1 MSDLMKVQAESR
13 ANRMMAS
20 IVSVLGKTAQI
31 LLDNSDVLVRAV
43 ETGPAPAWTNMEDA
57 TIHLRSD
64 DVVKQMDLG
73 RLIRTMKGLL
83 YHEVSHLKW
92 SASQTQMLNL
102 CYMLSSADRGR
113 FLLTHNVLD
122 DKRIEN
128 LFVRLY
134 RPGRHYLA
142 APLYEF
148 IVKES
153 PSPCELYMN
162 IVGRPWLDGDILRTA
177 RAAAVTAEPFAGWT
191 DSVDRVSTN
200 FIKLPLRTWDVSP
213 QTVVTLVRE
222 WQKLENALT
231 NANPTG
237 KQPEQ
242 HTCSNDKLSS
252 SEAGWDADDDLQEK
266 DESLSDDDIEDLK
279 DIGNDDSKSDSD
291 DSPEGDDSSSSTKDD
306 DDTDSDDEG
315 DGNSAGNG
323 DDGDTE
329 DVMDQ
334 VEQAL
339 DQALDAITQDI
350 RDTAK
355 AVTGLM
361 GTIDPL
367 SGYRPQWEEFTEPVE
382 PEMRT
387 RSRQIATALQDIR
400 TAGSPEWLHGQ
411 PAGRLNVM
419 RAITSPDESMDIFDV
434 YDEGTEDE
442 MRCHISIGIDLS
454 VSMRHSHRGKS
465 APYQSAARAAWIMR
479 DAFLSSDHEVDVYG
493 YSYAHQLVKEK
504 HDRNSYPVLRP
515 EGGTHPAS
523 MLEAI
528 VSRSGNLHGFS
539 DRLCVILTDG
549 LWDGELDRVERALD
563 AYRSIGG
570 RSLLFLIDD
579 GDAVTFK
586 TKIATGLIDAEHPY
600 GVDELHTIE
609 SMGDMVTAVQ
619 SYVKQQM
626 RGHLK

>member
-1 MSDLMKVQAESR
+1 MSDLVEVQARSR

-31 LLDNSDVLVRAV
+31 LLDNSNVTVRVA
-43 ETGPAPAWTNMEDA
+43 EYGPAPAWTNMEDA
-57 TIHLRSD
+57 DIYLRSD
-64 DVVKQMDLG
+64 DVVKEMDLG
-73 RLIRTMKGLL
+73 KLIRTMKGLL

-102 CYMLSSADRGR
+102 NSMLDRNENHGR
-113 FLLTHNVLD
+113 FGLTHNVLD

-128 LFVRLY
+128 LFVKLY

-148 IVKES
+148 IVKVS

-162 IVGRPWLDGDILRTA
+162 IVGRPWLDGNVLHTA

-191 DSVDRVSTN
+191 DSVDRVSTD

-213 QTVVTLVRE
+213 KTVITLVRE

-231 NANPTG
+231 NASPNGEQPT
-237 KQPEQ
+237 Q
-242 HTCSNDKLSS
+242 HTCGNDELSS
-252 SEAGWDADDDLQEK
+252 TDAGWDADGDLQEK
-266 DESLSDDDIEDLK
+266 DESLSDEDIENLK
-279 DIGNDDSKSDSD
+279 DIGNDDAKGDSD
-291 DSPEGDDSSSSTKDD
+291 DSPEGDNSSSKKDD
-306 DDTDSDDEG
+306 DDAQTSDEDG
-315 DGNSAGNG
+315 GSDGNGGA
-323 DDGDTE
+323 DDTE
-329 DVMDQ
+329 SVMDQ
-334 VEQAL
+334 VERAL
-339 DQALDAITQDI
+339 DQAHDEITQDVQ
-350 RDTAK
+350 DTAK
-355 AVTGLM
+355 AVSGLM

-367 SGYRPQWEEFTEPVE
+367 AGFVPTWEEFTEAVE

-419 RAITSPDESMDIFDV
+419 RAITQPDESMDIFDV

-454 VSMRHSHRGKS
+454 VSMRHSRRGNS
-465 APYQSAARAAWIMR
+465 SPYRSAAQAAWIMR

-493 YSYAHQLVKEK
+493 YSYAHQLIKER
-504 HDRNSYPVLRP
+504 HDRNSYPVLKP

-528 VSRSGNLHGFS
+528 VSRSGNLHGFT

-549 LWDGELDRVERALD
+549 LWDGELERVAQAFD

-579 GDAVTFK
+579 GDATMFK
-586 TKIATGLIDAEHPY
+586 SKIASGQIDEVHPY

-609 SMGDMVTAVQ
+609 TMGDMVTAVQ